1 MKYTVS
7 AHRHTHKQ
15 IKNAFLDQKII
26 PLDFQHKSPPVTLSF
41 LSISLFAFFVI
52 VTPSKAPS
60 STTSLVNFLSI
71 LSFPPHLP
79 QEGSSGARD
88 FNRRSRVVTNRCWA
102 SDVVG
107 AQDEHRMGSQVTRA
121 QVDGHLDDDVMTRI
135 IVIVVA
141 HM

>member
-1 MKYTVS
+1 MIESKRYSDDLT
-7 AHRHTHKQ
+7 TH
-15 IKNAFLDQKII
+15 ITPAYSMSPFFHSIHCSVLDY
-26 PLDFQHKSPPVTLSF
+26 FSR
-41 LSISLFAFFVI
+41 
-52 VTPSKAPS
+52 
-60 STTSLVNFLSI
+60 NFLSI
-71 LSFPPHLP
+71 LPLPPHLP

-88 FNRRSRVVTNRCWA
+88 FNWRPRVVTNRCWA

-107 AQDEHRMGSQVTRA
+107 AQDEHRMGSQETRA